1 MTRVRFGS
9 AAWVAILLLVSACG
23 GRSHPGSTPAVD
35 QNTLTADQ
43 LHQRS
48 FYSAYE
54 AVEALRPNWLSHHAT
69 FAAVQVYVDDNH
81 MGGVEVLRTMHIPSV
96 AMIRHIDGIQATAR
110 YGTGHEAGVILVTT
124 RAAGH

>member
-1 MTRVRFGS
+1 MTRVRFAS

-43 LHQRS
+43 LHQRF
-48 FYSAYE
+48 FYTAYE
-54 AVEALRPNWLSHHAT
+54 AIEALRPNWLSHHAT

-81 MGGVEVLRTMHIPSV
+81 AGGVEMLRTVQKDLCNWRSV
-96 AMIRHIDGIQATAR
+96 EVL
-110 YGTGHEAGVILVTT
+110 EAKLAEESQQ
-124 RAAGH
+124 RPLAAKAG